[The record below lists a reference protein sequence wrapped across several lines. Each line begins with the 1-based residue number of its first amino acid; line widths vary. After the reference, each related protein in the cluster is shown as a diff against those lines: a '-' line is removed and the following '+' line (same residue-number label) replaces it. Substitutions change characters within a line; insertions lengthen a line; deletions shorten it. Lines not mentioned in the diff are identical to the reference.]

1 MAGSVN
7 ITGVGDWQAKVKAE
21 MKKLNEKAVKEVAEA
36 AFIVSEAF
44 FDRTPVWEGTT
55 IRNYQWG
62 KSPIRGGQLS
72 AIGSGDPG
80 HTGFMPLGAE
90 PRRPANEAAVMA
102 QLRGVLPKDKLHD
115 LYLTNTVRPEQ
126 WDLVDNGAAPRRS
139 RARNPGGVTK
149 IAIANAKSRLKNFK

>member
-1 MAGSVN
+1 MVGIS
-7 ITGVGDWQAKVKAE
+7 GVGDWQAKVKAE
-21 MKKLNEKAVKEVAEA
+21 LKKLEKQAIKEVAEA

-62 KSPIRGGQLS
+62 KSPIRGGQIA

-80 HTGFMPLGAE
+80 HTGFMAMGTE
-90 PRRPANEAAVMA
+90 PRRPANENAVMA
-102 QLRGVLPKDKLHD
+102 QLRSVLPKDKLSD

-126 WDLVDNGAAPRRS
+126 WDLVDSGSAPRRS

-149 IAIANAKSRLKNFK
+149 IAIANAKSRLKHFK

>member
-1 MAGSVN
+1 MAGSVS
-7 ITGVGDWQAKVKAE
+7 ISGVGDWQAKVKAE
-21 MKKLNEKAVKEVAEA
+21 LKKLEKTAINEVAEA

-55 IRNYQWG
+55 IRNYRWG
-62 KSPIRGGQLS
+62 KAPVRGGQIG

-80 HTGFMPLGAE
+80 HTGFMSLGSE
-90 PRRPANEAAVMA
+90 PRRPANENAVMA
-102 QLRGVLPKDKLHD
+102 ELRGVLPKDKLHD
-115 LYLTNTVRPEQ
+115 LYLTNTVRSEQ

-149 IAIANAKSRLKNFK
+149 IALANAKSRLKHFK